1 MPRCPHPVQPR
12 GLPVHTPGPAGRHR
26 PERGLAPGAGLPAGK
41 PGGFSA
47 PGASRGGRGGCWALQ
62 GAACSGGVQDGEP
75 GACRAPPHTRGEPHR
90 SPARCSCRW
99 GRGRAA
105 APGSLRVFGSPKAAG
120 GPARA
125 WRGCQAQSPTWEAAN
140 SAYGPGRWHPV
151 WGRRVREAKRKR
163 PNTAPGR
170 LAGTSGGTGCG
181 LSPGVGAEG
190 LILPGFP
197 TP

>member
-1 MPRCPHPVQPR
+1 MPARPAAPR
-12 GLPVHTPGPAGRHR
+12 
-26 PERGLAPGAGLPAGK
+26 APGAH
-41 PGGFSA
+41 
-47 PGASRGGRGGCWALQ
+47 
-62 GAACSGGVQDGEP
+62 P
-75 GACRAPPHTRGEPHR
+75 GACGTAPSGAGPGSRSGAPRRKTRRIFSPRCQQRRPGRLLGAAGGCLLRGGAGRGTGSLQSPPHTPRV
-90 SPARCSCRW
+90 SPTGAQPRCSCRW
-99 GRGRAA
+99 GWGRAA

-125 WRGCQAQSPTWEAAN
+125 WRGCQAQSPTWEAAK

-151 WGRRVREAKRKR
+151 WGRRVCEAKRKC

-181 LSPGVGAEG
+181 MSPGVGAEG